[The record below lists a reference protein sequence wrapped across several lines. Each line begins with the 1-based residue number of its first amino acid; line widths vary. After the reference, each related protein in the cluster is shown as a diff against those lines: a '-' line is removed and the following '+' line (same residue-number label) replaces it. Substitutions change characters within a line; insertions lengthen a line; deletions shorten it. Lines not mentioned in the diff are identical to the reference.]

1 MTAPTDPVA
10 FYQMMLR
17 ERRFMSSKP
26 KSRPAPGDYR
36 ELEHRMMWWNDI
48 RGTEA
53 VKVAL
58 TRAVRSLTLRGH
70 LLSNCSRNAI
80 VTTFLKKMIDIRR
93 NGF

>member
-1 MTAPTDPVA
+1 MTTVLRDVEPTPA
-10 FYQMMLR
+10 LRRAGMLR
-17 ERRFMSSKP
+17 
-26 KSRPAPGDYR
+26 
-36 ELEHRMMWWNDI
+36 WNDI
-48 RGTEA
+48 RGTGA

-80 VTTFLKKMIDIRR
+80 VTTFLKKMIDVDR